1 MPRPALGLPFEAK
14 GQAMRLPTFAF
25 LAVSGAV
32 LIVCLFPL
40 VSVVLAAL
48 NGSFESV
55 ASLANSVLLG
65 YTANTAG
72 LVLTTSI
79 ASLIIGISTAWLV
92 TMTEFP
98 GRRLLEIGLVLPF
111 AFPAYVVA
119 YGYTH
124 ILDHPGIVQ
133 STLRSLFGWGPRDY
147 WFPEIRSFG
156 GAAAMLTL
164 VLYPYV
170 YLLARAFIAA
180 RTLGRGPWR
189 SFLTVSLPM
198 TRTAALGGAL
208 LVAMETIADFGTV
221 SFFGVPTFA
230 TGIYQTWFSFG
241 DRAGAA
247 QLALCLLS
255 FAFLLA
261 LLERISRR
269 TDVLT
274 HGKKRDVMAR
284 FHLSGLPAIGAMTT
298 CALPVLLGAII
309 PTIALVALAQ
319 RSEQSLFSQRYI
331 DFTLNSLTVAAIGAF
346 VTVAAAVALTT
357 ARRLRR
363 TPLTRGAVQA
373 ARLGYAVPG
382 GVIAVGLMVPA
393 AYFDNTLD
401 AFMRETFGISTGL
414 LLTGSIVLLIF
425 AYMTRFLAAAIAAY
439 EGGASAISPNLDHA
453 ARILGASPARSTFR
467 IQLPLLAPSLVTAG
481 LIVFVD
487 IMKELPATLILR
499 PFNFDTLAVQAFR
512 LASDERLA
520 GAAIPSLV
528 IAGIGLI
535 PTILLCRRI
544 RRENEIPASALRAKA
559 AA

>member
-1 MPRPALGLPFEAK
+1 
-14 GQAMRLPTFAF
+14 MRFPTFAF
-25 LAVSGAV
+25 FAVSGLV
-32 LIVCLFPL
+32 LLICLFPL
-40 VSVVLAAL
+40 MSVILAAFT
-48 NGSFESV
+48 GSFETV
-55 ASLANSVLLG
+55 TSLASNVLVG
-65 YTANTAG
+65 YTLNTAG

-79 ASLIIGISTAWLV
+79 AALIIGVSTAWLV

-133 STLRSLFGWGPRDY
+133 STLRDIFGWGPRDY

-170 YLLARAFIAA
+170 YLLARASFVSQSNAQFIAA

-189 SFLTVSLPM
+189 AFLTVSLPM

-247 QLALCLLS
+247 QLALCLLT

-269 TDVLT
+269 TDVMT
-274 HGKKRDVMAR
+274 HGKKREVMAR
-284 FHLSGLPAIGAMTT
+284 FRLSGAKALGAMTA
-298 CALPVLLGAII
+298 CALPVVLGAVI
-309 PTIALVALAQ
+309 PTISLIALAH

-331 DFTLNSLTVAAIGAF
+331 DFTLNSVTVAAIGAF
-346 VTVAAAVALTT
+346 VTVAAAVALTA
-357 ARRLRR
+357 ARRMRR

-393 AYFDNTLD
+393 AYFDNRLD

-414 LLTGSIVLLIF
+414 LLTGSIVLLVL
-425 AYMTRFLAAAIAAY
+425 AYMLRFLAAAIAAH
-439 EGGASAISPNLDHA
+439 EGGASAISPNLDAA

-520 GAAIPSLV
+520 GAAVPSLV
-528 IAGIGLI
+528 IAAIGLV

-544 RRENEIPASALRAKA
+544 RRENEVPDASLRPSA
-559 AA
+559 A